1 MNNIIL
7 VHKSKM
13 SADELNAKP
22 IQHLLEI
29 ADDVNIKIIPLANFV
44 TLFNLGYS
52 TEYQDFYIKVF

>member
-7 VHKSKM
+7 VHKTKM
-13 SADELNAKP
+13 SADELNATP

-44 TLFNLGYS
+44 KLFNLGYV
-52 TEYQDFYIKVF
+52 TEYQDYYIRTF

>member
-13 SADELNAKP
+13 SADELNATSV
-22 IQHLLEI
+22 QHLLEI

-44 TLFNLGYS
+44 KLFNLGYA
-52 TEYQDFYIKVF
+52 TEFQDYYIRTF

>member
-7 VHKSKM
+7 VHKTKM
-13 SADELNAKP
+13 SADELNATP

-44 TLFNLGYS
+44 KLFNLGYA
-52 TEYQDFYIKVF
+52 TEFQDYYIRTF